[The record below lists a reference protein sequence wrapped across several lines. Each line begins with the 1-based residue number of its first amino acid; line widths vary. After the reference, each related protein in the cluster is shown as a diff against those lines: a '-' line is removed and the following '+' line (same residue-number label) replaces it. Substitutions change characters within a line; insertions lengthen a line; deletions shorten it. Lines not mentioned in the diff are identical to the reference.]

1 MADMS
6 SLTAS
11 FWSVVDGIGTVT
23 LAWTLALLIAA
34 TYISMQYSRDKQ
46 RDALASATPLEEM
59 PLERLTDAGRHDARV
74 DQSSSAEQTSDDA
87 CMGSGGKEEYDALVV
102 GAGIAGCALAYSLG
116 KTGRRVLV
124 LERDL
129 SEPDRIVG
137 ELLQPG
143 GYLKLVELGMQDCV
157 DGIDAQRVDGYAL
170 FMDGGDCK
178 VSYPTLSTAQLHML
192 FAGHRLDSAGSAA
205 GEEMWKVAGRGS
217 TTAGSVT
224 LREATVLG
232 LLEDGDRVTGVRY
245 RAAKRVPGS
254 ALGEVREA
262 SAVGGKGETE
272 EGEMLA
278 PLTFVCDGCFSN
290 LRRSISNPSAPFL
303 AQSPSLPSYA
313 LPPSPLSPW
322 QVDVPSSFVGL
333 LLRDCPLPHPN
344 YGHVVLADPSPV
356 LFYPVSS
363 TEVRCLVDIPAGT
376 KVPSI
381 ASGDMADYLLSAVL
395 PQHPHSPRVGLTHL
409 LTIPAALTTL
419 FPAFP
424 PQPPQLPK
432 QLQGPFREAVRAGDI
447 RCMPNRIMPAVPVTV
462 PARCSWGMPSTCRHP
477 LTGNTW
483 HPLAGNMRHP
493 LAGGGMTVALSDVSV
508 LTQILRPLK
517 DFRNTR
523 AVCEYAEAFYTRRKP
538 IAATIN
544 TLSIALYRVFCA
556 SKDEAMMAMRQACF
570 DYLQLGWGVLRGPHL
585 AALGAQPAAA
595 EPRAALLR
603 RRLLC
608 PRPPPPPLSQ
618 ARPRLAWRTLD
629 TGSCSA
635 DSANHQGGG
644 CTASLLPSCLPLLL
658 QICPRLCRTKRAQH

>member
-143 GYLKLVELGMQDCV
+143 GYLKLVELGMQGVPSPHIARYLIQPCLCALICCRRSRRRGARVCADCV

-205 GEEMWKVAGRGS
+205 GEEMWKVAGRGFHNGRFVQRLREKAAS
-217 TTAGSVT
+217 LPTVT

-290 LRRSISNPSAPFL
+290 LRRSISKSK
-303 AQSPSLPSYA
+303 
-313 LPPSPLSPW
+313 
-322 QVDVPSSFVGL
+322 VDVPSSFVGL

-395 PQHPHSPRVGLTHL
+395 PQ
-409 LTIPAALTTL
+409 
-419 FPAFP
+419 
-424 PQPPQLPK
+424 LPK

-447 RCMPNRIMPAVPVTV
+447 RCMPNRIMPAVPVTR
-462 PARCSWGMPSTCRHP
+462 PGALLMGD
-477 LTGNTW
+477 
-483 HPLAGNMRHP
+483 AFNMRHP
-493 LAGGGMTVALSDVSV
+493 LTGGGMTVALSDVSV

-570 DYLQLGWGVLRGPHL
+570 DYLQLGGACSEGPISLLSGLNPQPLSLVLHFFAVAFFAL
-585 AALGAQPAAA
+585 ARLLLPLPKPGRVWLGARLIQGAVQLIVPIIKAEGVRRVFFPAVCPSYYKSVPVSAA
-595 EPRAALLR
+595 P
-603 RRLLC
+603 
-608 PRPPPPPLSQ
+608 
-618 ARPRLAWRTLD
+618 
-629 TGSCSA
+629 SA
-635 DSANHQGGG
+635 HS
-644 CTASLLPSCLPLLL
+644 
-658 QICPRLCRTKRAQH
+658 TKL